1 MDMNNGH
8 DATLVKDRIDR
19 WAIVGSPFNGVVGSE
34 YTFHVIGYFVSAKAW
49 RITSPVISI
58 NNHIIRTQNSAYE
71 LGDPG
76 LAFQDVLLAYQDEL
90 GGKQDFSKAL
100 CEALQAKLRG

>member
-1 MDMNNGH
+1 MSEE
-8 DATLVKDRIDR
+8 AEKETVVKDKIER
-19 WAIVGSPFNGVVGSE
+19 WAVVGSPLNGIIGNE
-34 YTFHVIGYFVSAKAW
+34 DTFHIVGYFVGAEKW

-58 NNHIIRTQNSAYE
+58 ESNLLTTENSAYE